1 VGNAAGH
8 LFSSWLNPTSILV
21 GALTVVFSAYL
32 AAVYLAA
39 DAARVGEPEMQEAF
53 RTRAL
58 GAGVVAGAIA
68 LVGLPVVHGDAH
80 SLFTELLSGGALAAM
95 IVSMLAGAG
104 TLALVYR
111 RRFEAAR
118 YGAAVAVAAVIAG
131 WALARYPT
139 LLPGLSV
146 DTAAASHNTLVCL
159 TVAVLAGGALLFP
172 SLGLLFGLTLRGHF
186 DPQSAPHEPTAGGG
200 PSAAVQVPL
209 GPRLAVALLVI
220 GVGLLNAATAPWAH
234 AIGVVSLFG
243 FMIVAFAVIV
253 PRALTEPE

>member
-1 VGNAAGH
+1 
-8 LFSSWLNPTSILV
+8 
-21 GALTVVFSAYL
+21 
-32 AAVYLAA
+32 
-39 DAARVGEPEMQEAF
+39 MQEAF

-68 LVGLPVVHGDAH
+68 LAGLPVVHGDAH

-146 DTAAASHNTLVCL
+146 HTAAASHNTLVCL

-186 DPQSAPHEPTAGGG
+186 DPQAATGAQNAGRASAVVE
-200 PSAAVQVPL
+200 VPL

-220 GVGLLNAATAPWAH
+220 GVGMLNAATAPWAH
-234 AIGVVSLFG
+234 AVGVVSLFG